1 MKSLK
6 QFILILALFFILFNF
21 DAFALDAH
29 AAEIPRTS
37 VYFVRFSGAGLSV
50 YADPSLSGVPVAL
63 IPDGSYVQILSGPVD
78 FLVKIRVCD
87 TGLEGYA
94 DIRYLKRLDSIV
106 HDCDV
111 YTYEEMLEDIL
122 QLQERYPAL
131 FHANMTG
138 SSPDGRNL
146 CELTIGDTEAPRN
159 ILIHAGIHAREYI
172 NPYLVMEQLEQF
184 LEYYE
189 CGAFRGTSYK
199 ELLDNVAVHVV
210 PMVNPDGIAISQFGE
225 SALRSPELIQ
235 TLRACYACDTAAGR
249 TKSSYENYLARWK
262 ANARGTDLNR
272 NFITGFGID
281 ARTALPSYAG
291 YPGPSPF
298 SEPETLFLGAVTLQC
313 KPSVIISYHSMGEVA
328 YWNTKESL
336 YTEINTAFSD
346 YMLSLVPYK
355 KMRSGSSSSGSYL
368 DWIYSG
374 DTPVCSITFE
384 TGNVACPFSFEQYPK
399 IWLEHALVM
408 QAAVEYAYTH

>member
-1 MKSLK
+1 MKCLK
-6 QFILILALFFILFNF
+6 HALLIPVLFFLLFSSRFFLLNT
-21 DAFALDAH
+21 FAAG
-29 AAEIPRTS
+29 EPPTP
-37 VYFVRFSGAGLSV
+37 VYYVRFSGTGLGL
-50 YADPSLSGVPVAL
+50 YADPSLSGAPAAL
-63 IPDGSYVQILSGPVD
+63 IPDGSYVQILSGPTD
-78 FLVKIRVCD
+78 FLAKIRVCD
-87 TGLEGYA
+87 TGFEGYA
-94 DIRYLKRLDSIV
+94 DIRYLKRLDAIV
-106 HDCDV
+106 YDCDV

-146 CELTIGDTEAPRN
+146 CELIIGNTAAPRN
-159 ILIHAGIHAREYI
+159 ILIHAGIHARESV
-172 NPYLVMEQLEQF
+172 NPYLVMEQLEQY

-189 CGAFRGTSYK
+189 YGAFHGKTYQ

-225 SALRSPELIQ
+225 SALRSPELVQ
-235 TLRACYACDTAAGR
+235 TLRACYACDTAARR
-249 TKSSYENYLARWK
+249 TKSSYEKYLARWK
-262 ANARGTDLNR
+262 ANARGTDLNK
-272 NFITGFGID
+272 NFVTGFGTG
-281 ARTALPSYAG
+281 ARTVLPSYAG

-313 KPSVIISYHSMGEVA
+313 QPCVIISYHSMGEVA
-328 YWNTKESL
+328 YWNTGESR
-336 YTEINTAFSD
+336 YTEINMAFSD

-355 KMRSGSSSSGSYL
+355 KMGSGTASGSYL

-384 TGNVACPFSFEQYPK
+384 TGNAACPFSFEQYPK

-408 QAAVEYAYTH
+408 QAAMDYAYTH